1 MAVTIY
7 NQPQAIAPA
16 GNPLVFT
23 FSSDQTA
30 QENFSFIVELY
41 IDSTLVL
48 TQQVFRQF
56 NALSRIDVSQAV
68 EAYIRNTIPTTNL
81 ELDATDSMVTYA
93 IIVYEK
99 YGNPPITQASDTS
112 TTLKAFNGSLEY
124 TEWIDFD
131 DADYD
136 PNQTQNS
143 LFLTYFPR
151 TSRALCGME
160 DNFYL
165 GYLEPTGSAG
175 VALACE
181 LYDVL
186 GNVIASDFSISLT
199 STDYNILNVGPQ
211 AIIANSTITQLDFD
225 DCFKYFV
232 YVDVGGISSS
242 ETFFIY
248 MDLACQRYEPYRL
261 HWLNKLGCW
270 DSFTFGLVSTESATV
285 QSFAYQRDPGVWSG
299 NSYTYPL
306 YSGQKVNYAKT
317 KNKQLV
323 LNSDWISQDVQNW
336 LVESLYDS
344 PIVYLE
350 QTNGTEFEPVKVT
363 NSTYQLK
370 TRRRDGLLQEQV
382 TIDRTYTY
390 RSQLN

>member
-99 YGNPPITQASDTS
+99 YGDPAITQASATS

-124 TEWIDFD
+124 EDWINFD
-131 DADYD
+131 YALYD
-136 PNQTQNS
+136 PNQTQDA
-143 LFLTYFPR
+143 LFLTFFPLASKR
-151 TSRALCGME
+151 LVGMDE
-160 DNFYL
+160 NFYL
-165 GYLEPTGSAG
+165 AFFEQTAVASCDLNIYLLDIS
-175 VALACE
+175 
-181 LYDVL
+181 
-186 GNVIASDFSISLT
+186 GNTIATDFITLT
-199 STDYNILNVGPQ
+199 ATDFYILNVGPQ
-211 AIIANSTITQLDFD
+211 VIIDNTSITQIDFNT
-225 DCFKYFV
+225 CYRYEISVSVQGVSFV
-232 YVDVGGISSS
+232 GPI
-242 ETFFIY
+242 TIY

-323 LNSDWISQDVQNW
+323 LNSDWISEDVQNW